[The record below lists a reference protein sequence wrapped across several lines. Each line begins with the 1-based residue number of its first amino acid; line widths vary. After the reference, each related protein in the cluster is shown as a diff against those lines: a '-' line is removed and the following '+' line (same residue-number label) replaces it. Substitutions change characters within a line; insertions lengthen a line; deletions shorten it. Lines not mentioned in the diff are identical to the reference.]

1 MCDNPAV
8 LAGMMRILVV
18 GLVVLVAAMF
28 LIPRGERG
36 ALQAATL
43 LPEPRTLPDVALVD
57 SQAQPLHLR
66 ELHGQFTLLFFGFTN
81 CPDVCP
87 LTLKALADARA
98 ELARRAPRV
107 VPPRVIFV
115 SVDPRRDSGA
125 RIAAYV
131 AQFDATFVGA
141 TAPDQVLDPLLAA
154 LGVTVEKHAHDDAP
168 YNVMHSATVY
178 ILNPD
183 AQWIAVAKGPHDPT
197 VVAADYLKIR
207 QRRPAA

>member
-28 LIPRGERG
+28 LMRGERG
-36 ALQAATL
+36 ALQSATL

-57 SQAQPLHLR
+57 SQGQPLHLR

-87 LTLKALADARA
+87 LTLKALADART
-98 ELARRAPRV
+98 ELARRAPRI
-107 VPPRVIFV
+107 VPPRVVFV
-115 SVDPRRDSGA
+115 SIDPRRDSAA

-131 AQFDATFVGA
+131 ARFDASFIGA
-141 TAPDQVLDPLLAA
+141 TAPDRALEPLLAA
-154 LGVTVEKHAHDDAP
+154 LDVTVEKHAHDDAP
-168 YNVMHSATVY
+168 YNVTHSATVY
-178 ILNPD
+178 VLNPD
-183 AQWIAVAKGPHDPT
+183 SEWIALAKGPHNPV
-197 VVAADYLKIR
+197 VVATDYLKIR

>member
-1 MCDNPAV
+1 
-8 LAGMMRILVV
+8 MMRILVV

-28 LIPRGERG
+28 MMPRGERG

-57 SQAQPLHLR
+57 SEGRPLHLR
-66 ELHGQFTLLFFGFTN
+66 DLRGQFTLLFFGFTN

-98 ELARRAPRV
+98 ELARRAPRI
-107 VPPRVIFV
+107 VPPRVVFV
-115 SVDPRRDSGA
+115 SVDPRRDTSE

-131 AQFDATFVGA
+131 AKFDPSFVGA
-141 TAPDQVLDPLLAA
+141 RAPDRVLEPLLAA
-154 LGVTVEKHAHDDAP
+154 LGVTVEKHSHGDET
-168 YNVMHSATVY
+168 YNVMHSTAVY
-178 ILNPD
+178 VLNPD
-183 AQWIAVAKGPHDPT
+183 AEWIAMANGPHDP
-197 VVAADYLKIR
+197 VVLATDYLKIR